1 MPGDR
6 LKLPRVAIKANE
18 QVVFVTA
25 IYQDVI
31 RSLDDDDQ
39 IEYII
44 DMYKQMFMKVPDARM
59 YLELFNK
66 YVQLVDSDNAPVN
79 DFQAYPKRIGF

>member
-1 MPGDR
+1 M
-6 LKLPRVAIKANE
+6 
-18 QVVFVTA
+18 TA